1 MYGIN
6 LHKKEKSM
14 HNNNNGEGEEEDNRN
29 GILTIVMNMNTFMC
43 EDSTLNS
50 HFNDY
55 HMGWESQFLPEK

>member
-1 MYGIN
+1 
-6 LHKKEKSM
+6 M
-14 HNNNNGEGEEEDNRN
+14 HNNNNGEGEEEEEEEEEEDNRN

>member
-1 MYGIN
+1 
-6 LHKKEKSM
+6 M